1 MATSYKYFG
10 RYYHLVIEQDGK
22 DGKKRELLNA
32 ETLPGKPALD
42 IKFSTSYPRG
52 AGLNA
57 RQGEISVLGLSFET
71 MTKITRLAALD
82 KGRALSE
89 RIRVKLDA
97 GYFSS
102 AGWSNIFDGIIWNA
116 SLTSPPEMWL
126 NMQVSEINPFGPK
139 LLEEE
144 DRKKGKEGPFNS
156 KKEYHS
162 IVELMND
169 VATFYGEKEG
179 IDLKFKDKRQDKS
192 IGKGLKEFKAP
203 TELNYCT
210 LKEALTFLSGNL
222 ANNWMFLLTRASG
235 GTSGKMARV
244 IEGYAKDDNT
254 QYDSRNIIVDADHG
268 LLSVSGISVLGG
280 EVTTFLNK
288 SSDAIS
294 HLKLT
299 SKLNP
304 HANGRYFILNT
315 THKGHYEG
323 NEWYTTYNCTARE
336 KKPQKK

>member
-22 DGKKRELLNA
+22 DGKKELLNA

-57 RQGEISVLGLSFET
+57 RQGEISVLGLSFEK
-71 MTKITRLAALD
+71 MTNITRLAALD

-102 AGWSNIFDGIIWNA
+102 AGRSSIFDGIIWNA

-126 NMQVSEINPFGPK
+126 TMQVSEINPFGPK

-144 DRKKGKEGPFNS
+144 DIKKGKRSPL
-156 KKEYHS
+156 KERYES
-162 IVELMND
+162 IVALMND
-169 VATFYGEKEG
+169 IALYYGEKEG
-179 IDLKFKDKRQDKS
+179 IDLRFQDMRKDKS
-192 IGKGLKEFKAP
+192 IGNGLKGFHTP
-203 TELNYCT
+203 TELNSCT

-222 ANNWMFLLTRASG
+222 ASNWMFLLTRASD

-336 KKPQKK
+336 KIPQKK